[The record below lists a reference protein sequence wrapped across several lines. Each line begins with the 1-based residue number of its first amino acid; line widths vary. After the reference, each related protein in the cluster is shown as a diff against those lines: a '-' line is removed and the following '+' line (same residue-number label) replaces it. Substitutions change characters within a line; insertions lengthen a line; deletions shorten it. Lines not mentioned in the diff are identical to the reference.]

1 MSMRERWLIVL
12 DALVLTLVLAVDA
25 FAANSIRLI
34 VNGQEIEP
42 DVPPQII
49 NGRTM
54 VPIRW
59 VAEALGADMEQ
70 DASNKE
76 ACAVKI
82 TTKTQSQDVL
92 QRLRALELEDPTT
105 EPRIM
110 LFQVITPDGHELE
123 RTVDI
128 PMTLFPGMLFS
139 SLFGVFICFQ
149 SV

>member
-1 MSMRERWLIVL
+1 
-12 DALVLTLVLAVDA
+12 
-25 FAANSIRLI
+25 
-34 VNGQEIEP
+34 
-42 DVPPQII
+42 
-49 NGRTM
+49 
-54 VPIRW
+54 
-59 VAEALGADMEQ
+59 MEQ

-92 QRLRALELEDPTT
+92 RRGYALGTRRPNT

-128 PMTLFPGMLFS
+128 PMTPFPGMLFS
-139 SLFGVFICFQ
+139 SLLVRLFIFRAFEKG
-149 SV
+149 SI